1 MHVIFVSIKEASK
14 EASAGTTRA
23 GHVAG
28 VFRSWLGTW
37 LATTFFHTSRARSVI
52 VDFIHTW
59 IHFDPF
65 RSIQIHSAPGRGERR
80 FSQRGVGRCR
90 GT

>member
-37 LATTFFHTSRARSVI
+37 LATTGPVAARASRARSVI
-52 VDFIHTW
+52 DDFIHTW

-65 RSIQIHSAPGRGERR
+65 RSIQIHSAPGRTT
-80 FSQRGVGRCR
+80 QRGVGRCR